1 MHTGGST
8 GSRVWGLEWS
18 PAQDGWNPRSHVD
31 LSTNLSCHRE
41 YRCQQCGPFAGESA
55 PCPESAKQSLV
66 VLVNCNVLT
75 MINGRESCSRPLSGW
90 ERSCPLK
97 LGKANAR
104 AVASRELGSA
114 SLRKLGVASLPEL
127 VKPAS
132 VGKHSIP
139 CTDRTP
145 RGGRRQRAQTEPL
158 GTWEARFGVPARKAG
173 QPLAGSH
180 NRWRGRI
187 AASEGLIVAWI
198 CRSSRQ
204 GAKEP
209 WPESSRVRGT
219 WS

>member
-1 MHTGGST
+1 MRT
-8 GSRVWGLEWS
+8 L
-18 PAQDGWNPRSHVD
+18 A
-31 LSTNLSCHRE
+31 LSAHEEAARWIRIGENL
-41 YRCQQCGPFAGESA
+41 PLW
-55 PCPESAKQSLV
+55 ESAKQSLV

-75 MINGRESCSRPLSGW
+75 VIKDRKSRSQPLSEW
-90 ERSCPLK
+90 ERSRPLK

-114 SLRKLGVASLPEL
+114 SLGKIGSGQSAESDEACIGGEASI
-127 VKPAS
+127 KRT
-132 VGKHSIP
+132 H
-139 CTDRTP
+139 RTP
-145 RGGRRQRAQTEPL
+145 RGGRRQRARKEPP
-158 GTWEARFGVPARKAG
+158 GTWEARFGVLAPRAG

-180 NRWRGRI
+180 NRWRGQI
-187 AASEGLIVAWI
+187 AASDGLIVVSI